1 MANEDTPK
9 PKCKLNTLLQ
19 YSMNLFSL
27 SYAQNIPFDRM
38 DVSGGL
44 AQRTLVQCRI
54 CHDEDEASN
63 METPCACSGSLKYAH
78 RRCVQMWCNEKGN
91 TICEICQQVH
101 FNISGFFSFWF
112 GWRENYLLTSY
123 SLYCM
128 RLQQFKPGY
137 SPPPP
142 RLPVTVFPLH
152 LREPWEFP
160 RSDQDHH
167 PSIVGTQRN
176 FFEHSFDEYP
186 VPTASIVCCR
196 IIAIIF
202 VVLLVLRHTLP
213 IVLNG
218 AGEYSYTL
226 YILLMLRTIGILLP
240 MCVMLKACSIIRN
253 RRRHRLTSSSFL
265 QRRILR
271 ATCDT
276 RVGGIEIPTEL
287 EFATS
292 DGEND
297 HVQPQLAAHFIHV
310 Q

>member
-1 MANEDTPK
+1 
-9 PKCKLNTLLQ
+9 
-19 YSMNLFSL
+19 MNSAVEEFSV
-27 SYAQNIPFDRM
+27 DRM
-38 DVSGGL
+38 DVNRGL

-91 TICEICQQVH
+91 IICEICQ
-101 FNISGFFSFWF
+101 
-112 GWRENYLLTSY
+112 
-123 SLYCM
+123 
-128 RLQQFKPGY
+128 QQFKPGY

-167 PSIVGTQRN
+167 PSIVGAQRN
-176 FFEHSFDEYP
+176 FFERSFDEYP

-253 RRRHRLTSSSFL
+253 RRRHRL
-265 QRRILR
+265 
-271 ATCDT
+271 
-276 RVGGIEIPTEL
+276 IPTEL